1 MEQKCLD
8 LEGRLS
14 AAELARDDATTKLE
28 HLQSAFN
35 VAELAR
41 DDATA
46 KLEHLQL
53 TFNANIA
60 QMKAQCDAKNL
71 QYENNCN
78 DQLERHKRER
88 DDDLRRH
95 RLTFTIGLAHARS
108 NCDRLLN
115 SAIEHKD
122 EELRAHKRSFEEAF
136 GSRVEEAARLVRRT
150 DAQASDRHSQLIKD
164 LSERIDGQFSV
175 LSSRFDAMANDMTSV
190 RANTGSILQTQ
201 SSLSDAVTSMCNES
215 QRVSMSVKAN
225 MCQLTELVEGLG
237 VTLVDVKNSVSR
249 VPSAAMQ
256 MQAAINN
263 VPNVLET
270 SIQDGTKSL
279 VSMLSAVLEHV
290 QSISGLSPAMQSVEK
305 FMVTLKPLPKLSS
318 KIVRSLD
325 VVVAGQSALER
336 HLHLFRT
343 DGHDIVEAMKGCQE
357 VLGHIRTEMGSF
369 ATSHTYE
376 LGNLLLQFD
385 SGNDEV
391 VAQMQ
396 SIATSYDAALNA
408 VCVSIDSLI
417 ADQVASFRDL
427 RARMNGIAEDVQSVN
442 DLTTA
447 ASLITDSLRT
457 RMQDASSNMSSAID
471 DIVPRVTQSVTDV
484 MVQPLSRLPTSEEV
498 ADLVAPVSRSV
509 NSLLSAEE
517 TRQLLGS
524 LPTSTEMRDLVAPIV
539 SKTNSLL
546 SSEDARKL
554 VGGLPTSEELANVVA
569 QRPITAEA
577 NKLLGSFRDQMC
589 DGFSNIAAEIS
600 KRDSR
605 ALSRAAVASQPSTS
619 TGDQS
624 E

>member
-427 RARMNGIAEDVQSVN
+427 RARMNGIAEDVQ
-442 DLTTA
+442 
-447 ASLITDSLRT
+447 T

-624 E
+624 VT